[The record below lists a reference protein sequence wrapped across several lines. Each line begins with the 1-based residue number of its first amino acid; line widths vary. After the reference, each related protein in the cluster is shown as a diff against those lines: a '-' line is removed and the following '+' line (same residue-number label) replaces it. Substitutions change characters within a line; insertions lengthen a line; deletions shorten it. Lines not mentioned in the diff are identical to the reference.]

1 MRSPSIEISPAVAGS
16 KPAMMFSA
24 VDLPQPL
31 GPRNVMN
38 CLPRTSRPKSRS
50 TVFVP
55 NRLVMRN
62 RSESMAAY
70 FLIC

>member
-1 MRSPSIEISPAVAGS
+1 
-16 KPAMMFSA
+16 
-24 VDLPQPL
+24 LPQPL